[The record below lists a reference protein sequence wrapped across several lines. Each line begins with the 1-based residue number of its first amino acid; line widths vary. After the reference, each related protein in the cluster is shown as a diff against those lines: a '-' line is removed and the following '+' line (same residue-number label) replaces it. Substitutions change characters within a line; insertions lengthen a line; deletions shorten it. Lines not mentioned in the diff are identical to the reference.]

1 MSIDKWMDKEAVVH
15 IYNGILLSHKME
27 CIWVSSNEVDEPT
40 ACYTEWRKSEREKQ
54 ISFINAYMW
63 NLERWYW
70 WNCFQASNGDADT
83 ENTLMGKS
91 RGRGRRGWDG
101 EKHGHICT
109 TVCKTD
115 SQWEFCCMIQG
126 TQTRLCSNLGGWER
140 VEEVQEGGDR
150 GRSQDSR
157 GIKQG
162 DHILPHKF
170 IRSFECWATSTK
182 QLL

>member
-1 MSIDKWMDKEAVVH
+1 
-15 IYNGILLSHKME
+15 ME
-27 CIWVSSNEVDEPT
+27 MQTQRTHLWARVGGEEG
-40 ACYTEWRKSEREKQ
+40 EGEMR
-54 ISFINAYMW
+54 
-63 NLERWYW
+63 
-70 WNCFQASNGDADT
+70 
-83 ENTLMGKS
+83 
-91 RGRGRRGWDG
+91 
-101 EKHGHICT
+101 EKHGRICT

-150 GRSQDSR
+150 GRSQDGR

-170 IRSFECWATSTK
+170 IRSFEC
-182 QLL
+182 